1 MPSIGVGLRKEH
13 YPYLR
18 KGEPVRISWFEAIT
32 ENYMDSLGK
41 PLEMLESVRKNFP
54 VALHGVS
61 LSILGGTF
69 PNQKYLERWKELIR
83 RIDPFLVSDH
93 LCWTEQS
100 GKQLH
105 DLLPFPFTRGFLD
118 LAIERT
124 QKIQEIL
131 GRKILL
137 ENVSTYLGFKENE
150 MTEWEFIRELSQ
162 RSGCGILLDI
172 NNIYVNSINHG
183 FSALEYLDE
192 IPWENVGQIHIA
204 GHTDTGEF
212 LFDTHSRPVA
222 KEVWDLFS
230 SYADRMDQIPIL
242 LEWDEDIPSFPEMEE
257 EALKAKIILE
267 SVQKV

>member
-1 MPSIGVGLRKEH
+1 MSSIGVGLRKEH

-32 ENYMDSLGK
+32 ENYMDTQGR

-54 VALHGVS
+54 IALHGVS
-61 LSILGGTF
+61 LSILGGNF
-69 PNQKYLERWKELIR
+69 PDKKYLQRWKELIR
-83 RIDPFLVSDH
+83 LIDPFLVSDH

-100 GKQLH
+100 GNYLH
-105 DLLPFPFTRGFLD
+105 DLLPFPFTNEFLQF
-118 LAIERT
+118 AIDRAE
-124 QKIQEIL
+124 QVQEIL

-137 ENVSTYLGFKENE
+137 ENVSTYLSFPQSE
-150 MTEWEFIRELSQ
+150 MPEWEFISELSK

-183 FSALEYLDE
+183 FSASEYLSS
-192 IPWENVGQIHIA
+192 IPWENVGQIHLA

-222 KEVWDLFS
+222 QEVWDLFS
-230 SYADRMDQIPIL
+230 MFADKIRGIPIL
-242 LEWDEDIPSFPEMEE
+242 LEWDEDIPGFHEMEE
-257 EALKAKIILE
+257 EALKAKSIIRSLTI
-267 SVQKV
+267 